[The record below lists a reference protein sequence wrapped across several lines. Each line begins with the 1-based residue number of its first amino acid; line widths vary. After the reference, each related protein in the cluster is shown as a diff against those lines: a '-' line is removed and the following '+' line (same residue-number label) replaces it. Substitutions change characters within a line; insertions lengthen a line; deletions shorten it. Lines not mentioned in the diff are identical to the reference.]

1 MSFMKTVSFQIYYF
15 LIIKHKDKKTQFWK
29 LWFFIELFIRIC
41 LLKYWKIGEITLKTH
56 YYSENVNKTFNCFEK
71 EKKKIKC
78 FEKSMLKRPGSPRKR
93 DNTVD
98 FLKIKTYNNQDRIRM
113 QKSI

>member
-1 MSFMKTVSFQIYYF
+1 MSDE
-15 LIIKHKDKKTQFWK
+15 IK
-29 LWFFIELFIRIC
+29 
-41 LLKYWKIGEITLKTH
+41 KIDEI
-56 YYSENVNKTFNCFEK
+56 SEMQNAPEIKK

-98 FLKIKTYNNQDRIRM
+98 FLKIKTYNNQDSIRM

>member
-1 MSFMKTVSFQIYYF
+1 MNSF
-15 LIIKHKDKKTQFWK
+15 K
-29 LWFFIELFIRIC
+29 LVQHNVKSASFIE
-41 LLKYWKIGEITLKTH
+41 
-56 YYSENVNKTFNCFEK
+56 NNEK

-98 FLKIKTYNNQDRIRM
+98 FLKIKTYNNQNRIRM
-113 QKSI
+113 QKSISFFKIRKRGN

>member
-1 MSFMKTVSFQIYYF
+1 MP
-15 LIIKHKDKKTQFWK
+15 IK
-29 LWFFIELFIRIC
+29 I
-41 LLKYWKIGEITLKTH
+41 LKNRGNNIKNH
-56 YYSENVNKTFNCFEK
+56 YYSESVNKTFNCFEK

>member
-1 MSFMKTVSFQIYYF
+1 M
-15 LIIKHKDKKTQFWK
+15 LIKHLIVLKKK
-29 LWFFIELFIRIC
+29 R
-41 LLKYWKIGEITLKTH
+41 
-56 YYSENVNKTFNCFEK
+56 
-71 EKKKIKC
+71 KIKC

-98 FLKIKTYNNQDRIRM
+98 FLKIKTYNNQGRIRM